1 MHIEHG
7 ISLQPYNTFGVH
19 AIAAQFI
26 TANDTAELKE
36 ALFYAGNFNL
46 PVLVL
51 GGGSNILLTKD
62 FDGLVIHVNIKGIS
76 AQSLDDQHILMS
88 CGAGENWHD
97 TVMYALS
104 QNWGGMENLSLIPG
118 TVGAAPIQNIGA
130 YGVELKSI
138 FHSLEA
144 LIYGTLEVK
153 TFNADDCRF
162 GYRDSIFKQELK
174 NKCII
179 TKVNFR
185 LSKPGYHKINTS
197 YGAIQAQLD
206 AMQVKQVGIS
216 DVSRAVIAIRQS
228 KLPDPK
234 VLGNAGSFFKNP
246 EIPLSQYKSLLLQ
259 FPDMPSY
266 PVSADMVKVPAGW
279 LIEQTGLKGKQF
291 GACGV
296 HKDQALVLVN
306 YGGATGAELLAL
318 AQHVQQQVAHVFGI
332 TLQMEVNII

>member
-1 MHIEHG
+1 
-7 ISLQPYNTFGVH
+7 
-19 AIAAQFI
+19 
-26 TANDTAELKE
+26 
-36 ALFYAGNFNL
+36 
-46 PVLVL
+46 
-51 GGGSNILLTKD
+51 
-62 FDGLVIHVNIKGIS
+62 
-76 AQSLDDQHILMS
+76 
-88 CGAGENWHD
+88 
-97 TVMYALS
+97 
-104 QNWGGMENLSLIPG
+104 MENLSLIPG
-118 TVGAAPIQNIGA
+118 TVGAAPMQNIGA

-179 TKVNFR
+179 TQVNFR

-197 YGAIQAQLD
+197 YGAIQAQLA
-206 AMQVKQVGIS
+206 AMQVKQAGIS

-246 EIPLSQYKSLLLQ
+246 EIPLSQYKSLLVQ

-266 PVSADMVKVPAGW
+266 PVNADMVKVPAGW

-296 HKDQALVLVN
+296 HKNQALVLVN